1 LTADEGQPSTLG
13 AGRYRVVRELGAGG
27 MGVVYEAIE
36 NASGAHV
43 ALKMLPAVD
52 PHALFGFK
60 NEFRSLAA
68 LVHTNLVSLYE
79 LVSEN
84 DTWFFTMELVD
95 GVDFLR
101 YVRKRP
107 VSGPGDAFADLIDE
121 QRLRAALVQ
130 LADGMEAL
138 HGNGVLHRDIKPPNV
153 LVRRDGR
160 VAILDFGLAMALDET
175 LDTSEHS
182 SGTLGYM
189 SPEQLGGDPLG
200 PASDWY
206 AIGTMLYEALTGRP
220 PFEGSP
226 QQMFF
231 AKAAG
236 AAKPPREFVE
246 GIPADLEALC
256 LQMLHPDPA
265 QRPDAAQVRAR
276 LAPESPVPAAV
287 RENRDTRAFR
297 LFVGR
302 DDLLRRLESLLDL
315 VRGTGTGSSPSPS
328 PSPAGA
334 TAYVHGR
341 SGAGKSALL
350 EQFLIDARQDES
362 VVVFSGR
369 CYEQESVPFK
379 AVDSIV
385 DAVTRWLLRRGE
397 DDLHDLLPADVAA
410 LARVFPVL
418 ERVPAIADAP
428 REALQVPDP
437 RELRRR
443 AFRALRE
450 LLERIGR
457 QTLVIAAIDDL
468 QWGDVDSA
476 ELLASLLEPPN
487 APRLL
492 LLLSFRSEYRTTS
505 PCLVALDRALDGD
518 ASRRVLHDDIEVR
531 PLDATT
537 ATMLAGALL
546 TVRSGPVAARIAAE
560 AAGNP
565 FFIHEL
571 ARYANANPG
580 WIDRPGGGGF
590 DLDRVVWERV
600 ERLPAAARTMLEL
613 VAIAG
618 QPVRNAHWR
627 DATGDVSVDPQSFA
641 LLRFEH
647 LIRSTGSAPDD
658 EVETYHD
665 RIRETVASRT
675 AGPVRTGHHRRLAVA
690 MESHGDAD
698 AETIAVHFSR
708 GGERLRAGVH
718 FAVAAQSAEGKLAFD
733 RAAGLYE
740 QAISHR
746 SSDDPERGPLHSAL
760 GRALGNAGRGKNA
773 AVAYEVAASLATD
786 RGERL
791 DLQRQA
797 ATQYCTAG
805 EIDRGRDLF
814 ARVMR
819 GVGLQPTESSA
830 LIMLQ
835 LLGRRGRLRL
845 RGLQHVERPESKV
858 PPELLRRLDT
868 LWAASTALSNVDVV
882 RVAAMQSQALLLA
895 LRAGEPRRLALA
907 LGWEAVLNAT
917 SGTKTAKRS
926 NELLA
931 LAAKLVERD
940 PDPHARGM
948 IHLSRG
954 WIAFLHADFLK
965 ALRECDEAEP
975 IFRDQCTG
983 VWWEL
988 VLTRTMITWAL
999 SHCGLTADLAGRIHE
1014 LEPEARA
1021 QGNHFMVTNLLAF
1034 PMPLERLLAGDPDAA
1049 DAHADEAMRLWPY
1062 RGYHIQ
1068 HVSVLF
1074 SRSLSLLYRGRSR
1087 ESCEAVTKQWPAML
1101 RSLQTQNQQTRVML
1115 RDVRAR
1121 AAVQAAPGGN
1131 ATTLLARARRDLR
1144 SLGREGTGWTDAVA
1158 ARLRG
1163 CIAIADGDPA
1173 GAIAAWRQALPGLES
1188 AGLAVQA
1195 AVLRRR
1201 LGETLGGDEGQSL
1214 VRAAETVLRER
1225 GIPDII
1231 AVTRMYS

>member
-1 LTADEGQPSTLG
+1 
-13 AGRYRVVRELGAGG
+13 

-36 NASGAHV
+36 KASGARV
-43 ALKMLPAVD
+43 ALKMLPAAD

-68 LVHTNLVSLYE
+68 LIHPNLVSLYE

-84 DTWFFTMELVD
+84 ETWFFTMELVD
-95 GVDFLR
+95 GVDFLSH
-101 YVRKRP
+101 VRRDARP
-107 VSGPGDAFADLIDE
+107 GGRTVFADLVDE
-121 QRLRAALVQ
+121 EKLRHVLLQ

-160 VAILDFGLAMALDET
+160 VAILDFGLAIALGEA

-182 SGTLGYM
+182 SGTLAYM

-200 PASDWY
+200 PPSDWY
-206 AIGTMLYEALTGRP
+206 AIGTMLYEALTGRS

-236 AAKPPREFVE
+236 AVKSPRELVKDV
-246 GIPADLEALC
+246 PPDLEALC

-265 QRPDAAQVRAR
+265 LRPDAMDVRLR
-276 LAPESPVPAAV
+276 LTREASPSDPGP
-287 RENRDTRAFR
+287 RHDRDTRAFR

-302 DDLLRRLESLLDL
+302 DDLLQRLESALEA
-315 VRGTGTGSSPSPS
+315 VRSG
-328 PSPAGA
+328 AGA
-334 TAYVHGR
+334 TTAYVHGR

-385 DAVTRWLLRRGE
+385 DAMTRWLLRRGE
-397 DDLHDLLPADVAA
+397 AEIDGLLPPDVVT
-410 LARVFPVL
+410 LARIFPVL
-418 ERVPAIADAP
+418 DRVPAIADAP
-428 REALQVPDP
+428 RDALQVPEP

-443 AFRALRE
+443 AFRALRD
-450 LLERIGR
+450 LLRRIAA
-457 QTLVIAAIDDL
+457 TNLVIAAIDDL

-476 ELLASLLEPPN
+476 DLLASLLEQPD
-487 APRLL
+487 APGLL
-492 LLLSFRSEYRTTS
+492 LILSFRSEYRSSS
-505 PCLVALDRALDGD
+505 PCLVALDRAFQDSAPHRALP
-518 ASRRVLHDDIEVR
+518 DDIEVP
-531 PLDATT
+531 PLDEET
-537 ATMLAGALL
+537 GALL
-546 TVRSGPVAARIAAE
+546 ARGLLTKGSAPVAARIAAE
-560 AAGNP
+560 SGGNP

-571 ARYANANPG
+571 ARYANANPD
-580 WIDRPGGGGF
+580 WSEHPGPGGF

-600 ERLPAAARTMLEL
+600 ERLPAPARAMLEL

-627 DATGDVSVDPQSFA
+627 DATGNVAVDPQSFA

-665 RIRETVASRT
+665 RIREAVAQRT
-675 AGPVRTGHHRRLAVA
+675 AEPVRAGHHRRLAIA
-690 MESHGDAD
+690 MEAQGDAD
-698 AETIAVHFSR
+698 SETIAVHFSR
-708 GGERLRAGVH
+708 GGERVRAGSH
-718 FAVAAQSAEGKLAFD
+718 FATAARAAEQKLAFD
-733 RAAGLYE
+733 RAAGLYQ
-740 QAISHR
+740 QAIAHR
-746 SSDDPERGPLHSAL
+746 AVDDADRGPLHAAL
-760 GRALGNAGRGKNA
+760 GGALGNAGRGRSA
-773 AVAYEVAASLATD
+773 AEAYETAGRLAGD
-786 RGERL
+786 RGTQL

-805 EIDRGRDLF
+805 AIDRGRDLF
-814 ARVMR
+814 ANVMR
-819 GVGLQPTESSA
+819 GVGLQPTESSVS
-830 LIMLQ
+830 IMLQ
-835 LLGRRGRLRL
+835 LLGRRARLRW
-845 RGLQHVERPESKV
+845 RGLHHVQRVEAEV
-858 PPELLRRLDT
+858 PRELLRRLDT

-895 LRAGEPRRLALA
+895 LEAGEPRRLALA

-917 SGTKTAKRS
+917 SGTRTSARS
-926 NELLA
+926 SELLD
-931 LAAKLVERD
+931 LAAKLVARN

-954 WIAFLHADFLK
+954 WIAFLHADFPA
-965 ALRECDEAEP
+965 ALRECDAAEP

-999 SHCGLTADLAGRIHE
+999 SHCGRTADLARRIHE

-1034 PMPLERLLAGDPDAA
+1034 PMPVERLLAGDPDT
-1049 DAHADEAMRLWPY
+1049 ADEQAREALALWPY
-1062 RGYHIQ
+1062 RGFHIQ

-1074 SRSLSLLYRGRSR
+1074 SRSQSFLYRGDAR
-1087 ESCEAVTKQWPAML
+1087 EAYEAVSAQWPAMV

-1121 AAVQAAPGGN
+1121 AAVQSSSGGERR
-1131 ATTLLARARRDLR
+1131 TLLARARRDLR
-1144 SLGREGTGWTDAVA
+1144 LLSREGATWTDAVA
-1158 ARLRG
+1158 NRLRG
-1163 CIAIADGDPA
+1163 CIAIAEGDHA
-1173 GAIAAWRQALPGLES
+1173 TALQAWRAAVPGLDAS
-1188 AGLAVQA
+1188 GLAVQA
-1195 AVLRRR
+1195 AALRRR
-1201 LGETLGGDEGQSL
+1201 LGETTGGDEGRAL
-1214 VRAAETVLRER
+1214 VTGADRVMRER
-1225 GIPDII
+1225 GVVDVE
-1231 AVTRMYS
+1231 ALTRMYS